1 LKRRR
6 QADDGVYH
14 SISGPCQTFDDDKVP
29 KRFFFVADAG
39 MATNKLECLPLDIQP
54 IAQTLGQDE
63 ASNILA

>member
-29 KRFFFVADAG
+29 KRFFFVADAD
-39 MATNKLECLPLDIQP
+39 NE
-54 IAQTLGQDE
+54 
-63 ASNILA
+63 